1 MPRKIFY
8 LLNWMVKLE
17 QSVVGLVFIDL
28 TTVSKSPMTL
38 TLMSVVL
45 IVDSKSFVRGKYRAF
60 KLFGGL

>member
-1 MPRKIFY
+1 
-8 LLNWMVKLE
+8 MVKLE

-45 IVDSKSFVRGKYRAF
+45 IVDSKSFVRGIYRAF
-60 KLFGGL
+60 KLFGEL